1 MKIWETDLAMK
12 LDENT
17 WQNIIDRIHFPFT
30 SNKIKEAN
38 FKFIQ
43 KLYLTPIKMHKISR
57 ENSLNCPRCKNKQG
71 TYMHM
76 FWHCEKLKDFWNS
89 VYSFTKSVL
98 EIQFNASPCVYLLN
112 DLPDIRMDS
121 KKSSSSSSSAYPGSG
136 RGGSSSSRGPQTS
149 LSRAT
154 LTSSDGGI
162 PRRSQASV
170 EI

>member
-43 KLYLTPIKMHKISR
+43 KCYLTPIKMHKISR

-98 EIQFNASPCVYLLN
+98 EIQFNASPCVYLLK

-121 KKSSSSSSSAYPGSG
+121 KKIQTINYYDIFCQEMYSSV
-136 RGGSSSSRGPQTS
+136 
-149 LSRAT
+149 
-154 LTSSDGGI
+154 
-162 PRRSQASV
+162 V
-170 EI
+170 EK